1 MDAFLNGFAVVAQP
15 DTLLYCLIGVL
26 IGMYW
31 PAAIWFGV
39 IWLAVAAGTRYSS
52 LSALCATA
60 GVVLFYLITGW
71 VGLSVIATMAV
82 LVFLKHRENIRRL
95 LAGQES
101 KIGARS

>member
-1 MDAFLNGFAVVAQP
+1 M
-15 DTLLYCLIGVL
+15 
-26 IGMYW
+26 
-31 PAAIWFGV
+31 AAIKRIALSRFFRINASLGV
-39 IWLAVAAGTRYSS
+39 KLGRASTRYSS